1 MERESFEDEE
11 VAAVLNEH
19 FVAIKVDREERPDI
33 DHIYM
38 SVCQALTGEGGWPL
52 TILLTA
58 SQEPF
63 FAGTYFPKHSR
74 YGRTGLLDLLQKVAG
89 QWDEKRDQVLASG
102 SQIAAQMKPYLEQS
116 TSGEVS
122 EGLAHDAA
130 NRLLDTFDTE
140 YGGFGN
146 SPKFPTPHE
155 LMFLLR
161 YATRFERPDLRE
173 IVVRTLTGMM
183 HGGIYDHV
191 GFGFSRYS
199 TDRQWLV
206 PHFEKMLYDNAL
218 LTIALVEAYQV
229 THDDTFAK
237 RAREVLTY
245 VLRDMTS
252 DDGGFYCAEDADS
265 EGVEGKFYVWTPTEV
280 KDVLGAEA
288 GERVCR
294 WFGIDEK
301 GNFEGHSIPNTI
313 GKNLFV
319 FAAAEGLS
327 EAEWCE
333 ELERSRQKLFDV
345 REKRVHPHKDDKV
358 LCAWNGLMIAALSI
372 AGRVLGSSEYTD
384 AASRAVSFVRTS
396 LVDREGHL
404 LARVRNGQSAHSGT
418 LDDYAFLILGLTELY
433 ETTFDLDYLR
443 FAVRLQSDMRRRFW
457 DEAAGGFY
465 LVANDAE
472 QLLARPK
479 EVYDGALPSGN
490 SVAAYNLIRLSR
502 LTGDIMW
509 AEMAGRVLTAFAGD
523 VAHYP
528 AGYTFYLMALLL
540 ATGPGQELVLAGW
553 SDDEAT
559 KHALATVA
567 KRFLPEAVVLFHDE
581 MIPSRV
587 WEEISPFS
595 KDQAV
600 VGGQVTLYVC
610 ENYACQAPTHDIVSA
625 LERLIGNT
633 DL

>member
-11 VAAVLNEH
+11 VAAVLNQH

-38 SVCQALTGEGGWPL
+38 TVCQALTGEGGWPL
-52 TILLTA
+52 TILLTPN
-58 SQEPF
+58 QEPF

-74 YGRTGLLDLLQKVAG
+74 YGRTGLLELLQKVAG

-116 TSGEVS
+116 TRGEVS

-146 SPKFPTPHE
+146 APKFPTPHE

-161 YATRFERPDLRE
+161 YATRFQRPDLRE
-173 IVVRTLTGMM
+173 IVVRTLSGMM
-183 HGGIYDHV
+183 QGGIYDHV

-218 LTIALVEAYQV
+218 LTIALIEAYQV
-229 THDDTFAK
+229 THDDLFAE

-265 EGVEGKFYVWTPTEV
+265 EGAEGKFYVWTPTEV
-280 KDVLGAEA
+280 KDILGDVT

-301 GNFEGHSIPNTI
+301 GNFDGHSIPNTI
-313 GKNLFV
+313 GRNLFV
-319 FAAAEGLS
+319 FAAEEGLS

-345 REKRVHPHKDDKV
+345 REQRVHPHKDDKV

-372 AGRVLGSSEYTD
+372 AGRVLGNREYTD
-384 AASRAVSFVRTS
+384 AARRAVSFIRTH
-396 LVDREGHL
+396 LVDQEGRL
-404 LARVRNGQSAHSGT
+404 LARVRNGHSSHSGT

-502 LTGDIMW
+502 LTGDITW
-509 AEMAGRVLTAFAGD
+509 AEMADRLLSAFAGD

-540 ATGPGQELVLAGW
+540 ATGSGQELVLAGW

-559 KHALATVA
+559 KHALETVS

-581 MIPSRV
+581 LIPSRE

-610 ENYACQAPTHDIVSA
+610 ENYACKTPTHDIVSA
-625 LERLIGNT
+625 LDRLIGNT